1 LSESPLKFGLLYA
14 GTDDGNVLVSKD
26 AGGSWNPIHEGL
38 PVNKWISSITAS
50 PLDEATVFV
59 SLNGYREDDFATL
72 IYMSIDY
79 GKTWRNI
86 KGDLPDAS
94 ANVIIQDPVNA
105 DLLYCGLDNGTYV
118 SFDKGAT
125 WNFFTPML
133 NVPSYDMIVH
143 PRDNELVVGTHGR
156 SVFVADVKPLQAL
169 KDGGHKKAVIAYA
182 PENIRHSERWGEKQ
196 FPWSK
201 VNEAKA
207 IVLYY
212 VGKASA
218 DLTVEIY
225 NEKNDLVRKLNTSG
239 TTGFHSLSWD
249 VKLQEAS
256 QKKTKGKPAEPSGEL
271 KYAAKGK
278 YKFKFLNGTESSD
291 VTLEIK

>member
-1 LSESPLKFGLLYA
+1 
-14 GTDDGNVLVSKD
+14 
-26 AGGSWNPIHEGL
+26 
-38 PVNKWISSITAS
+38 VNKWISSITAS